1 MQGRSRR
8 HAPCPSAPTW
18 GLACIALVA
27 TTLLAGCSREEDIR
41 AVIDETEAFCAANPV
56 PDFPASVTASSV
68 YVGAG
73 ALTRSWH
80 HWIPARLLQHGFTEV
95 ESAASIAPY
104 IEGRGQYL
112 RFRIADAGDAGCAG
126 QRAFAAHLGP
136 AEWQTTQRRLVD
148 QGLRPGQCLAIER
161 TPRRTSPYW
170 IEAWDAAAS
179 LSDLHE
185 GLPLERKRIRFVL
198 TEARSRRVLHEH
210 FAEYGIVNA
219 SFAVPFGCMRRQE
232 WDRFSDQLVLGSGG
246 SGAANRSDASG
257 DSTPAVPT
265 GPTMIEQ
272 PPAVAVETAELEM
285 ESSRDLGGVKIDGL
299 ELSKRRE
306 RSSRTR
312 IDGFEILEGEGR
324 EQGDYNVTNPGW
336 PRYLQLVADGE
347 YRRVRLAWLEGEPH
361 GMHDRP
367 VRMYDL
373 GDRIGVFAVTRRM
386 SPETR
391 GAVDLSWAEMA
402 RDTGLPVRRIDGV
415 MPIDPDSDVVFH
427 SLIEDVQASEDGLRF
442 TLTEVGVRRGSGD
455 GSGWVLLR
463 ESKYRWRFE

>member
-8 HAPCPSAPTW
+8 HDTSAPTRR
-18 GLACIALVA
+18 LACIALAA

-41 AVIDETEAFCAANPV
+41 AAIDETEAFCAANPV
-56 PDFPASVTASSV
+56 PAFPSSVTASSV

-80 HWIPARLLQHGFTEV
+80 HWIPARLLQHGFAQV

-104 IEGRGQYL
+104 IGGRGQYL
-112 RFRIADAGDAGCAG
+112 RFRIADADDPGCAG
-126 QRAFAAHLGP
+126 QRALAAQLGP
-136 AEWQTTQRRLVD
+136 AEWQDMQRRLVD
-148 QGLRPGQCLAIER
+148 QGLRPDQCLAIER

-179 LSDLHE
+179 LSDRHE

-198 TEARSRRVLHEH
+198 TEARGRRVLHEH
-210 FAEYGIVNA
+210 YAEYGIVNA

-232 WDRFSDQLVLGSGG
+232 WDRFSDELVLGSGVR
-246 SGAANRSDASG
+246 GADR
-257 DSTPAVPT
+257 AVAADDVAGAVAT
-265 GPTMIEQ
+265 GPTLIEQ
-272 PPAVAVETAELEM
+272 PPAVEVETGTLEA
-285 ESSRDLGGVKIDGL
+285 ESSRDLGGEKIDGL
-299 ELSKRRE
+299 ELSQRRE
-306 RSSRTR
+306 RARRTR
-312 IDGFEILEGEGR
+312 VDGFEILEGEGR
-324 EQGDYNVTNPGW
+324 DRGDDNVTHPGW
-336 PRYLQLVADGE
+336 PRYLQLIVDGQ
-347 YRRVRLAWLEGEPH
+347 YRRIRLAWLEGEPH

-391 GAVDLSWAEMA
+391 GALDLSWAEMA
-402 RDTGLPVRRIDGV
+402 RGTGLPLRRVDAV
-415 MPIDPDSDVVFH
+415 MPIDPDSDVVFN
-427 SLIEDVQASEDGLRF
+427 SLIENVEANDDGLRF
-442 TLTEVGVRRGSGD
+442 TLTEVGVRPQAGE

-463 ESKYRWRFE
+463 EHTYRWRFE